1 MGCILVLFWGPFLA
15 ALGLERL
22 LCRVTRRRLRPLRLA
37 PLLGLAAPLAGA
49 WRDWDS
55 GLLWQMAIA
64 MWVMAAAAILLGW
77 WCGWRLGRTEE
88 SPGGE
93 RREHHET

>member
-1 MGCILVLFWGPFLA
+1 MGWILVLFWGPFLA

-64 MWVMAAAAILLGW
+64 MWVMAAAAILLYEALRQ
-77 WCGWRLGRTEE
+77 RLG
-88 SPGGE
+88 S
-93 RREHHET
+93 

>member
-1 MGCILVLFWGPFLA
+1 MGWILVLFWGPW
-15 ALGLERL
+15 
-22 LCRVTRRRLRPLRLA
+22 RRLRPLRLA

>member
-1 MGCILVLFWGPFLA
+1 MLFWGPFLA

-22 LCRVTRRRLRPLRLA
+22 LCRVTRRRLR
-37 PLLGLAAPLAGA
+37 LLGLAAPLAGA

-64 MWVMAAAAILLGW
+64 LWVMAAAAILLGW